1 MKVCSYIQELPRM
14 DVQDKLNFIDAV
26 QARQAWT
33 DLIDE
38 RTAVQLASTFQALA
52 DPTRVRMVS
61 ALMPGELCVA
71 DLAGLLGM
79 TQSAISHQLRI
90 LRALHIVRARREG
103 RVVYYTLEDEHI
115 RDLFNRGLEH
125 IHYE

>member
-1 MKVCSYIQELPRM
+1 MDLQEKY
-14 DVQDKLNFIDAV
+14 QFIDADRA
-26 QARQAWT
+26 QQAWME
-33 DLIDE
+33 LIE
-38 RTAVQLASTFQALA
+38 KCTAVQLASTFRALS

-71 DLAGLLGM
+71 DLANLLGM

-90 LRALHIVRARREG
+90 LRSLHIVRARKEG
-103 RVVYYTLEDEHI
+103 RVVYYTLEDDHI

-125 IHYE
+125 IHYK

>member
-1 MKVCSYIQELPRM
+1 VA
-14 DVQDKLNFIDAV
+14 VQDRLNFIDAD
-26 QARQAWT
+26 QARQAWAE
-33 DLIDE
+33 LIDE
-38 RTAVQLASTFQALA
+38 RVAVQLASTFQALS

-71 DLAGLLGM
+71 DLANLLGM

-90 LRALHIVRARREG
+90 LRSLHIVRARKDG

-115 RDLFNRGLEH
+115 RDLFNRALEH
-125 IHYE
+125 ICHE

>member
-1 MKVCSYIQELPRM
+1 MDMLQEA
-14 DVQDKLNFIDAV
+14 NFIDV
-26 QARQAWT
+26 EQARLAS
-33 DLIDE
+33 DELIDRHSAE
-38 RTAVQLASTFQALA
+38 ELASIFQALS

-71 DLAGLLGM
+71 DLANLLGM

-90 LRALHIVRARREG
+90 LRSLHIVRARREG

-115 RDLFNRGLEH
+115 RDLFQRGLEH
-125 IHYE
+125 IRHD

>member
-1 MKVCSYIQELPRM
+1 MA
-14 DVQDKLNFIDAV
+14 VQDRLNFIDAD
-26 QARQAWT
+26 QARQAWAE
-33 DLIDE
+33 LIDE
-38 RTAVQLASTFQALA
+38 RVAVQLASTFQALS

-71 DLAGLLGM
+71 DLANLLGM

-90 LRALHIVRARREG
+90 LRSLHIVRARKDG

-115 RDLFNRGLEH
+115 RDLFNRAFEH
-125 IHYE
+125 ICHE

>member
-1 MKVCSYIQELPRM
+1 MELTENT
-14 DVQDKLNFIDAV
+14 NFIDEYQSH
-26 QARQAWT
+26 QARAE
-33 DLIDE
+33 LIDE
-38 RTAVQLASTFQALA
+38 RSAAVLASTFQALS

-71 DLAGLLGM
+71 DLANLLGM

-90 LRALHIVRARREG
+90 LRTLHIVHARKNG

-115 RDLFNRGLEH
+115 RDLYSRGLEH
-125 IHYE
+125 IRHE

>member
-1 MKVCSYIQELPRM
+1 MA
-14 DVQDKLNFIDAV
+14 VQDRLNFIDAD
-26 QARQAWT
+26 QARQAWAE
-33 DLIDE
+33 LIDE
-38 RTAVQLASTFQALA
+38 RVAVQLASTFQALS

-71 DLAGLLGM
+71 DLANLLGM

-90 LRALHIVRARREG
+90 LRSLHIVRARKDG

-115 RDLFNRGLEH
+115 RDLFNRALEH
-125 IHYE
+125 ICHE

>member
-1 MKVCSYIQELPRM
+1 MKVCSYIQELLRM
-14 DVQDKLNFIDAV
+14 DIQDRINFIDAD
-26 QARQAWT
+26 QAHQAWT
-33 DLIDE
+33 ELIDE
-38 RTAVQLASTFQALA
+38 RTARQLASTFQALS

-71 DLAGLLGM
+71 DLATLLSM

-90 LRALHIVRARREG
+90 LRTLHIVHARKEG
-103 RVVYYTLEDEHI
+103 RVVYYTLQDEHI

-125 IHYE
+125 IRHD

>member
-125 IHYE
+125 IHHE

>member
-1 MKVCSYIQELPRM
+1 MKDCSYIQEFLWM
-14 DVQDKLNFIDAV
+14 EIKDKPNFTNSE
-26 QARQAWT
+26 QAHQAWT
-33 DLIDE
+33 ELVDG
-38 RTAVQLASTFQALA
+38 RTAWQLASTFQALS

-71 DLAGLLGM
+71 DLAHLLSM

-90 LRALHIVRARREG
+90 LRTMHIVHARKEG

-115 RDLFNRGLEH
+115 RDLFKRGLEH
-125 IHYE
+125 IRHG